1 MPAEHLSEYPG
12 DLPQLIAGI
21 LRYGALTSY
30 EYEGPAQ
37 LILSD
42 NLSSA
47 TSAPEAIFKKT
58 SLSDGNNP
66 SQHPPQAE
74 EIFSLVKAIL
84 LASLKIPRKDSLLTP
99 ERPPRQ

>member
-1 MPAEHLSEYPG
+1 
-12 DLPQLIAGI
+12 LIAGI
-21 LRYGALTSY
+21 LRYGALTGY

-66 SQHPPQAE
+66 SQHPPQHSS
-74 EIFSLVKAIL
+74 SLN
-84 LASLKIPRKDSLLTP
+84 LA
-99 ERPPRQ
+99 